1 LSWSSPDKA
10 LPYSGLGNVLFRMQ
24 EYEFAI
30 RCFLKVKKKKREN
43 IKLLLVYKII
53 FVKNFIFFKKNKARE
68 RRECT
73 IGGDNIE
80 TASTYNNLGCCFNI
94 LERNKEAQTYYELAH
109 AIFDLELG
117 PFH

>member
-1 LSWSSPDKA
+1 MALYSYFNCRNITNKLSWSSPDKA

-30 RCFLKVKKKKREN
+30 RCFLK
-43 IKLLLVYKII
+43 
-53 FVKNFIFFKKNKARE
+53 ARE

-73 IGGDNIE
+73 IGGDNVE

-94 LERNKEAQTYYELAH
+94 LERNKEA
-109 AIFDLELG
+109 
-117 PFH
+117 